1 MTLRS
6 AARLLLV
13 LALGLPIVQS
23 VLFWVAGLLASMGDN
38 AGAGVLRNIGTGCL
52 VAWLVALVAL
62 VIVAATLILSE
73 RPPNEDQT

>member
-6 AARLLLV
+6 AARLLLAS
-13 LALGLPIVQS
+13 ALGLPIVQA

-38 AGAGVLRNIGTGCL
+38 AGAGVLRDIGTGCL

-62 VIVAATLILSE
+62 VIVVAVMVLSDE
-73 RPPNEDQT
+73 RQNGE

>member
-13 LALGLPIVQS
+13 FALGLPIVQA

-38 AGAGVLRNIGTGCL
+38 AGARVLRDIGTGCL

-62 VIVAATLILSE
+62 VIVMAVLLLSE
-73 RPPNEDQT
+73 ETRNEE